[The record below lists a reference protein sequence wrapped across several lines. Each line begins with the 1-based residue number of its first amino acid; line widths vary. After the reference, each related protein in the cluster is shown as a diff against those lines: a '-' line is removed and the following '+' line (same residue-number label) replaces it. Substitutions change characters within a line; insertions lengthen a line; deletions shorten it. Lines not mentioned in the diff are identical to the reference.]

1 MTAFAAALMI
11 FACACTTTSTDGDG
25 GSEPPPATIEI
36 VEKGEPAPG
45 DGFWVSRQTFLKIYA
60 AAERTAALES
70 RPDQEDRPRSLAD

>member
-1 MTAFAAALMI
+1 MTVFAAALMI
-11 FACACTTTSTDGDG
+11 FACACTTTSTDGA
-25 GSEPPPATIEI
+25 GSEKPPATIEI